1 MRGVLLPALLVVGAG
16 SLALAAP
23 WRAAQPAA
31 PIPSERPPARI
42 VYPAGR
48 RPVLTLPDGERRTVF
63 SLLNVAGPLR
73 FGQYAWDE
81 QGVPPGPIW
90 VRVDLGRQLLSVFRA
105 GHEIGT
111 AVILY
116 GADGRETPLGVFPV
130 LEKAIDHRSSSYDAD
145 MPYMLR
151 LTGDGVAIHASDVR
165 AGVATH
171 GCIGV
176 PIAFARLL
184 FAHVQR
190 HDPVAIIGPATTA

>member
-1 MRGVLLPALLVVGAG
+1 MRGLLLTAALAAGAG
-16 SLALAAP
+16 GLALAVP
-23 WRAAQPAA
+23 WRAVPAA

-42 VYPAGR
+42 AYAAGH
-48 RPVLTLPDGERRTVF
+48 RPVFILPDGQRREVF
-63 SLLNVAGPLR
+63 SLLNVPGRLR

-90 VRVDLGRQLLSVFRA
+90 VRIDLARQLLSVFRA

-116 GADGRETPLGVFPV
+116 GADGRDTPIGVFPV
-130 LEKAIDHRSSSYDAD
+130 LEKAREHRSAQYDAE

-151 LTGDGVAIHASDVR
+151 LTRDGVAIHASDVR

-176 PIAFARLL
+176 PIDFARLL
-184 FAHVQR
+184 FDHVQR
-190 HDPVAIIGPATTA
+190 RDPVAIVGPATAA